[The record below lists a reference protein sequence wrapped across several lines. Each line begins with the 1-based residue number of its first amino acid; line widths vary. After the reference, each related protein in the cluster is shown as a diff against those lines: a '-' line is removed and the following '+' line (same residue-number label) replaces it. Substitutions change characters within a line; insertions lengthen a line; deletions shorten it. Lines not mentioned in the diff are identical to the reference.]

1 MLEGIW
7 SRSAWPRNT
16 ANTRDFIVVE
26 ESGVQ
31 ADLPNIGMQFINILL
46 SFVFLAW
53 VGNLQQNVTPM
64 YGI

>member
-7 SRSAWPRNT
+7 SRSGWPRNT

>member
-1 MLEGIW
+1 LEGIW
-7 SRSAWPRNT
+7 SRSGWPRNT